1 MIRNRHTI
9 VYLCN
14 AISESILAQRGITT
28 DSPAATN
35 KVLALVKAM
44 RMQNLN
50 CVVLSLGRGR
60 QNNSFKR
67 YDARLERSNQAA
79 TLYCKFWKMPILTHI
94 VTMMSVL
101 SLLNCLIN
109 RYPRITVLVYN
120 RSYHYLPALLLARL
134 RGANVCLDL
143 EDGYNIDGKGI
154 FRILKNTL
162 TRKIFEWLCP
172 GGVMVSCSGL
182 DRQIESR
189 SAYVCYGISNNQE
202 IQHNKWK
209 STRLQ
214 FLFSGTLLEEVGC
227 LLLLEALSILRKDN
241 PDLSKQLHV
250 VVTGKGSC
258 ASEFKSFAATAPDWL
273 TFHGAVSRKEYL
285 DILRESHVGMSLRLS
300 NFEMGATTFS
310 SKVIEYAEHGLLVL
324 TTRSSDVPTLFGE
337 TAVYLSEETPAGL
350 AYLITGLIES
360 REYLKDLANSGRSR
374 VNEICSPLKV
384 GSEIKKMLLAEQL
397 H

>member
-1 MIRNRHTI
+1 VNNNRHTI

-14 AISESILAQRGITT
+14 AVSESILAKREIKT

-50 CVVLSLGRGR
+50 CIVLSLGRGR
-60 QNNSFKR
+60 QKTSFKR
-67 YDARLERSNQAA
+67 HGAWLERSNQVA
-79 TLYCKFWKMPILTHI
+79 TLYCNFWKLPIITHI
-94 VTMMSVL
+94 VTMASVL
-101 SLLNCLIN
+101 ILLNCLIN
-109 RYPRITVLVYN
+109 RCPRTTVLAYN

-134 RGANVCLDL
+134 RGASVCLDL
-143 EDGYNIDGKGI
+143 EDGYNIDGKGV
-154 FRILKNTL
+154 FRVLKNTL
-162 TRKIFEWLCP
+162 IRKIFDWVCS

-182 DRQIESR
+182 FSQIEGR
-189 SAYVCYGISNNQE
+189 YAYVCYGISNNQE

-209 STRLQ
+209 SQRLQ

-241 PDLSKQLHV
+241 PELSKQLHV

-285 DILRESHVGMSLRLS
+285 EILRESHIGMSLRLS
-300 NFEMGATTFS
+300 KFDMEATTFP

-337 TAVYLSEETPAGL
+337 TAVYLEEETPTGL
-350 AYLITGLIES
+350 VYLITRQLES
-360 REYLKDLANSGRSR
+360 RDYLNELANSGRSK
-374 VNEICSPLKV
+374 VNEICSPQKV
-384 GSEIKKMLLAEQL
+384 GSEIKKILLAEKL

>member
-1 MIRNRHTI
+1 M
-9 VYLCN
+9 CN
-14 AISESILAQRGITT
+14 AVSESIQAKREITT

-67 YDARLERSNQAA
+67 YGAWLERYKQVV
-79 TLYCKFWKMPILTHI
+79 TIYCAFWSIPILTHI
-94 VTMMSVL
+94 VSMASVL
-101 SLLNCLIN
+101 ILLNCLIN
-109 RYPRITVLVYN
+109 RCPRITVLAYN
-120 RSYHYLPALLLARL
+120 RSYHYLPALLLVRL
-134 RGANVCLDL
+134 RGASVCLDL
-143 EDGYNIDGKGI
+143 EDGYNVDGKGV

-162 TRKIFEWLCP
+162 TRKLFDWLCS

-214 FLFSGTLLEEVGC
+214 FLLSGTLIEEVGC
-227 LLLLEALSILRKDN
+227 LLLLEALSILRKNN
-241 PDLSKQLHV
+241 PELSRQLHV

-273 TFHGAVSRKEYL
+273 TFHGSVSRKEYL
-285 DILRESHVGMSLRLS
+285 DILRKSHIGMSLRLS
-300 NFEMGATTFS
+300 KFEMGATTFP

-324 TTRSSDVPTLFGE
+324 TTPSSDVPTLFGE
-337 TAVYLSEETPAGL
+337 TAVYLSEETHAGL

-384 GSEIKKMLLAEQL
+384 GSEMKKMLLAEQL